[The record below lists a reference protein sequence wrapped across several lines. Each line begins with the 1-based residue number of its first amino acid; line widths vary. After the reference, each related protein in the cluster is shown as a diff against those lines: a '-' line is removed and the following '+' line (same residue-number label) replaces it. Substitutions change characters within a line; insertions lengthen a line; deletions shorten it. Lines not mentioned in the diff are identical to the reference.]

1 MKWAILGGFWAL
13 SPPKS
18 GPILL
23 KFGPEVEYYETKTF
37 CEQCS
42 KILSLRGKGTYPK
55 FTVLVH
61 F

>member
-1 MKWAILGGFWAL
+1 MGHFGGFL
-13 SPPKS
+13 GPFPPKS

-23 KFGPEVEYYETKTF
+23 KFGPEVEYHETKTL

-42 KILSLRGKGTYPK
+42 KILSLRGKETYPK